1 MMSPGTY
8 IRLRREAAGLSL
20 ADVAGMLDTDP
31 HVSAQ
36 RRVDWLAAIEADRE
50 AVNERIALALIV
62 VLPIDFAAL
71 SLLVANAA
79 GARDVVAPR
88 ICDHCGAGAIVGCR
102 DAVPVAAL
110 RALPGAVL
118 SMSRPA
124 LLRHCGLPD
133 TIGGN
138 MLATA
143 MAVEA
148 GWFPGIDG
156 HYHFRP
162 LLIADVR
169 P

>member
-8 IRLRREAAGLSL
+8 IRLRREAVDLTL
-20 ADVAGMLDTDP
+20 DDVAGMLDTDP
-31 HVSAQ
+31 HVPA
-36 RRVDWLAAIEADRE
+36 RRRADWLAAIEADRE
-50 AVNERIALALIV
+50 QVTERVALALVV
-62 VLPIDFAAL
+62 VLPVDFAVL

-79 GARDVVAPR
+79 GARDVVPPR

-102 DAVPVAAL
+102 DAAPVRAL
-110 RALPGAVL
+110 RNLPIEVL
-118 SMSRPA
+118 AMSRPA

-143 MAVEA
+143 MAVEP

-156 HYHFRP
+156 QYHYRP
-162 LLIADVR
+162 LLVVEGRA
-169 P
+169 